1 MMYLFK
7 SEDHSNRLLYAYY
20 KNEFWFFDPHA
31 HQWFISG
38 HVREQYELEAQKD
51 VSLTPDDFTCTGYGY
66 EFVAEY
72 EVPVSVLDALRTA
85 KKILP
90 KEDEP
95 CKSEPVA
102 PTGAAAATTD
112 ASAAP
117 MPSTAA
123 ETSTTSESGAGA
135 VTSTRRLS
143 GSIGPSTSP
152 APASRADAGAA
163 TQSLSAAGPASL
175 EAPPSGS
182 SAFDYTELDDQTV
195 AVLHLAEREIREA
208 RQTYICRV
216 SAAVAAA
223 HDSLC
228 GTDATICRNGDGTF
242 SAPEKTFGA
251 WCASVGLSRKTAE
264 RLLQVNNLL
273 TGATAA
279 EQATLEA
286 ASPSLLYAA
295 AKPSAPAELVQAVKA
310 GDITTHKQYQEL
322 LAKLKAAQSDK
333 AAAESM
339 KDSALETLRQAQ
351 ADAAQANDKV
361 RAAENRAAGAQK
373 LADQRA
379 TENAELKAKL
389 RALESRPVEVA
400 VTQPGAEQI
409 EAWRKEGEA
418 RILSRAKDLAGKAR
432 QAQQQAE
439 CHASDLEEE
448 NNRLRDALNRTR
460 QLDQSAAMAC
470 GTCSAALEAWFETT
484 ARDVPADLGPALT
497 RMKRLR
503 LALDIAI
510 ENGVWPDAAALD
522 DLEAQDDDG

>member
-31 HQWFISG
+31 RQWYISG

-72 EVPVSVLDALRTA
+72 EVPVSVLDALRNA
-85 KKILP
+85 RKIFS
-90 KEDEP
+90 KE
-95 CKSEPVA
+95 EPVPGQDKADA
-102 PTGAAAATTD
+102 PAEAEP
-112 ASAAP
+112 SAANP
-117 MPSTAA
+117 AA
-123 ETSTTSESGAGA
+123 PENTENPTPA
-135 VTSTRRLS
+135 
-143 GSIGPSTSP
+143 

-163 TQSLSAAGPASL
+163 AQSLSAAGPASL
-175 EAPPSGS
+175 AAEGTAPQV
-182 SAFDYTELDDQTV
+182 FDYTGLDEPTRDT
-195 AVLHLAEREIREA
+195 LHWAEKEIGEA
-208 RQTYICRV
+208 RRDYIARLAQAV
-216 SAAVAAA
+216 SIA
-223 HDSLC
+223 HDALC
-228 GTDATICRNGDGTF
+228 SGVVQNLDNSKHGNRGENAFAN
-242 SAPEKTFGA
+242 
-251 WCASVGLSRKTAE
+251 WCESVGIKRSTAYN
-264 RLLQVNNLL
+264 LLQVQALL
-273 TGATAA
+273 SGSTPE

-310 GDITTHKQYQEL
+310 GDITSHKQYQEL
-322 LAKLKAAQSDK
+322 LTKYNAEKAARD
-333 AAAESM
+333 AADQRAEEEERKR
-339 KDSALETLRQAQ
+339 KDAQRELEQERAANESSSALLADEQQRRQ
-351 ADAAQANDKV
+351 QANEA
-361 RAAENRAAGAQK
+361 RIAAENRAAGAQK

>member
-20 KNEFWFFDPHA
+20 KNEFWFFDPNA
-31 HQWFISG
+31 CQWYISG

-95 CKSEPVA
+95 CKSEPAA
-102 PTGAAAATTD
+102 PTMDASVTTD
-112 ASAAP
+112 GHVAAK
-117 MPSTAA
+117 PSQAA
-123 ETSTTSESGAGA
+123 ETSTAF
-135 VTSTRRLS
+135 
-143 GSIGPSTSP
+143 
-152 APASRADAGAA
+152 
-163 TQSLSAAGPASL
+163 
-175 EAPPSGS
+175 SGS
-182 SAFDYTELDDQTV
+182 SEGASSCPSAEIAPHPQENISPVVPTAPTSLPNFDYSALPADTAEHLQNLARRAAQSRQRYILDMMEIVVEAHRELV
-195 AVLHLAEREIREA
+195 APCDKHNN
-208 RQTYICRV
+208 QH
-216 SAAVAAA
+216 S
-223 HDSLC
+223 DS
-228 GTDATICRNGDGTF
+228 TF
-242 SAPEKTFGA
+242 RA
-251 WCASVGLSRKTAE
+251 WCASIGVGKDTAY
-264 RLLQVNNLL
+264 RLLQVQALMDGS
-273 TGATAA
+273 TPE
-279 EQATLEA
+279 EQTVLADA
-286 ASPSLLYAA
+286 PAKLLYAA

-310 GDITTHKQYQEL
+310 GDITSHKQYQEL
-322 LAKLKAAQSDK
+322 LAKLKAAQSDR

-470 GTCSAALEAWFETT
+470 GTCSAALAAWFETT